1 MPSARPSAFRG
12 ASGILRD
19 VDGVIT
25 GIRFTGKNPL
35 EGKGTPK
42 PGQKKSDF
50 PSLFAVLD
58 VRVDGAQASS
68 PQPLFVGS
76 AEDFGITED
85 EMGLT
90 GDGQL
95 SKSSGWWI
103 FLDSLVNPSGQKGT
117 GFDETNFPDDDPN
130 VADYSAIVGARVRFN
145 WQVNE
150 KATKKYGKKV
160 SKVIDPKTKKAK
172 EYDREDLIVT
182 AYYGQVEVKQT
193 TPAVGAGKVG
203 VSATQPAGSAKPLG
217 GGKAPKGAK
226 ATDVVAIATKNILLA
241 VTSSKDKKMT
251 KSKVGV
257 KLLTLLGD
265 QTPELRSAVQD
276 WAFDNANLAKIDGLS
291 FDVDTE
297 TLSVAAE
304 E

>member
-1 MPSARPSAFRG
+1 MPSARPSSFRG

-25 GIRFTGKNPL
+25 GIQFTGKNPL
-35 EGKGTPK
+35 EGLGTPK

-58 VRVDGAQASS
+58 VRVDGAKTSS

-85 EMGLT
+85 GMGLT

-103 FLDSLVNPSGQKGT
+103 FLNSLVNPGGQAGT
-117 GFDETNFPDDDPN
+117 GFDESNFPDDDPN
-130 VADYSAIVGARVRFN
+130 VADYSAIVGARVKFN

-160 SKVIDPKTKKAK
+160 SKVIDAKTKKAK

-182 AYYGQVEVKQT
+182 AYYGQVEVEQT
-193 TPAVGAGKVG
+193 TPTVGAKVG
-203 VSATQPAGSAKPLG
+203 VSATQPKGEAKPLG
-217 GGKAPKGAK
+217 AKKAAK
-226 ATDVVAIATKNILLA
+226 TTDVVAIATKNIVLA

-265 QTPELRSAVQD
+265 QTPELRSAVQE
-276 WAFDNANLAKIDGLS
+276 WAHSNDNLATIEGLT
-291 FDVDTE
+291 FDVATE
-297 TLSVAAE
+297 TLSVE
-304 E
+304 VDE

>member
-1 MPSARPSAFRG
+1 MPSARPSAFKG

-25 GIRFTGKNPL
+25 GLRFTDQNPL
-35 EGKGTPK
+35 AGKGTPK

-50 PSLFAVLD
+50 HSLFAVLD
-58 VRVDGAQASS
+58 VRVDGASTSS
-68 PQPLFVGS
+68 AQPLFVGS
-76 AEDFGITED
+76 ADDFGITED
-85 EMGLT
+85 LKGLT

-103 FLDSLVNPSGQKGT
+103 FLDSLVNPGGVKGS
-117 GFDETNFPDDDPN
+117 GFDEANFPDDDEN

-160 SKVIDPKTKKAK
+160 SKVIDAKTKKAK

-182 AYYGQVEVKQT
+182 NYYGQVEVEET
-193 TPAVGAGKVG
+193 TVAPPAGKKPG
-203 VSATQPAGSAKPLG
+203 VSSTQPKGDAKPLG
-217 GGKAPKGAK
+217 GAKKNTKAPDVAK
-226 ATDVVAIATKNILLA
+226 VATEHIILA
-241 VTSSKDKKMT
+241 VSAAKDKKMT
-251 KSKVGV
+251 KSKVSV
-257 KLLTLLGD
+257 KLLTAMGD
-265 QTPELRSAVQD
+265 QTPELRSAVRE
-276 WAFDNANLAKIDGLS
+276 WAENNDNLAAIEGLV
-291 FDVDTE
+291 FDATTE
-297 TLSVAAE
+297 TLSLE